1 MVQAKWLS
9 LGIYAVSLS
18 STSVLAD
25 VSARIINGK
34 EATQGNWPFMAAL
47 VSRNVN
53 AYDGQFCGASFIGER
68 YVLTAAHCVE
78 GNGREDLD
86 VVIGVSNL
94 SASQAA
100 QHRYA
105 VDNIYVHEYYNSAA
119 TGNDIAII
127 ELAEKPAE
135 SVVNLVDGYTRGN
148 LNAGQM
154 LTVMGWGDQNASK
167 DAYSSKSELY
177 QVNVPL
183 VNQIEC
189 NNAPYRGYSSIGD
202 DAFCAGYS
210 DGGYDSCQG
219 DSGGPIVISSNG
231 KYEQLGIV
239 SWGEGCAQPDAYGVY
254 TNISHFDDWID
265 EQTMGFSYRP
275 IEMLGVRSLGENSHV
290 FKFHNQSDQTVVVT
304 QVSPTSATNMVI
316 AHDGCQ
322 GLAMSQW
329 QVCEVIVNYNIN
341 SVGEHEFG
349 IDVQTDALV
358 GTVTSKASVIG
369 ASITTS
375 AMSAL
380 GDVPHS
386 GAYNTETWDV
396 EGRIIASP
404 SIGNGESTT
413 FVVEGIPSGTVSFD
427 LTAST
432 EEQYDFVEIYI
443 NGKKIDRVSGKLS
456 GSVNL
461 PLVRDADNSFMIRYV
476 KDWYGSAGNDRVT
489 INNFK
494 YTDEIKIS
502 KSEGTQN
509 AKSSGGGSGGS
520 LSWHW
525 LFVLLGGATVRKS
538 FSPLKMKGDQ

>member
-135 SVVNLVDGYTRGN
+135 SVVNLVDGYVRGN
-148 LNAGQM
+148 LNDGQM
-154 LTVMGWGDQNASK
+154 LTVMGWGDQDAS
-167 DAYSSKSELY
+167 DGYASKSELY

-183 VNQIEC
+183 VNQYEC
-189 NNAPYRGYSSIGD
+189 NNVPHSGYASIGS

-219 DSGGPIVISSNG
+219 DSGGPIVVSTNG
-231 KYEQLGIV
+231 TYEQLGIV
-239 SWGEGCAQPDAYGVY
+239 SWGKGCAQSNAYGVY
-254 TNISHFDDWID
+254 TNISYFDDWID
-265 EQTMGFSYRP
+265 EQQSGLSYRQ
-275 IEMLGVRSLGENSHV
+275 IEMLGAKLLAPISHT
-290 FKFHNQSDQTVVVT
+290 FEFTNKSDQNIAVNRVYPISGNDTVITDNGCSILTAGQSCEVVV
-304 QVSPTSATNMVI
+304 SF
-316 AHDGCQ
+316 D
-322 GLAMSQW
+322 L
-329 QVCEVIVNYNIN
+329 N
-341 SVGEHEFG
+341 SIGEHEFG
-349 IDVQTDALV
+349 INVDTDLLV
-358 GTVTSKASVIG
+358 GTVTSTASVIG
-369 ASITTS
+369 ARSVTDTVSSYVSI
-375 AMSAL
+375 
-380 GDVPHS
+380 PNS
-386 GAYNTETWDV
+386 GVYNTQAWIT
-396 EGRIIASP
+396 EGDSLSSP
-404 SIGNGESTT
+404 SISHGTSTALI
-413 FVVEGIPSGTVSFD
+413 VEGIPSGTVSFD
-427 LTAST
+427 LTASS
-432 EEQYDFVEIYI
+432 EADYDFVEVYI
-443 NGKKIDRVSGKLS
+443 NGQKLDSVSGEFS

-461 PLVRDADNSFMIRYV
+461 PMVRDSNNSFMITYV
-476 KDWYGSAGNDRVT
+476 KDWFGSTGNDKATVK
-489 INNFK
+489 NFS

>member
-9 LGIYAVSLS
+9 LGVCVVSLS

-25 VSARIINGK
+25 VSARIINGE

-127 ELAEKPAE
+127 ELVEKPAE
-135 SVVNLVDGYTRGN
+135 SVVNLVDGYVRGN
-148 LNAGQM
+148 LNDGQM
-154 LTVMGWGDQNASK
+154 LTVMGWGDQDAS
-167 DAYSSKSELY
+167 DGYSSKSELY

-183 VNQIEC
+183 VNQYQC
-189 NNAPYRGYSSIGD
+189 NTVPYSGYSSIGS

-219 DSGGPIVISSNG
+219 DSGGPIVVSTNG
-231 KYEQLGIV
+231 VYEQLGIV
-239 SWGEGCAQPDAYGVY
+239 SWGKGCAEANAYGVY
-254 TNISHFDDWID
+254 TNISYFDDWID
-265 EQTMGFSYRP
+265 EQKAGFSYRQV
-275 IEMLGVRSLGENSHV
+275 EMLGARLLAPISHT
-290 FKFHNQSDQTVVVT
+290 FEFTNKSDQNIQVNRVYPISGNDTVITDNGCSTLTVGQSCEVVV
-304 QVSPTSATNMVI
+304 SF
-316 AHDGCQ
+316 D
-322 GLAMSQW
+322 L
-329 QVCEVIVNYNIN
+329 N
-341 SVGEHEFG
+341 SIGEHEFG
-349 IDVQTDALV
+349 INVDTDLLV
-358 GTVTSKASVIG
+358 GTVTSTAFVIG
-369 ASITTS
+369 ARSVTDTVSSYVSI
-375 AMSAL
+375 
-380 GDVPHS
+380 PNS
-386 GAYNTETWDV
+386 GVYNTQAWIT
-396 EGRIIASP
+396 EGDSLSSP
-404 SIGNGESTT
+404 SISHGTSTALI
-413 FVVEGIPSGTVSFD
+413 VEGIPAGTVSFD
-427 LTAST
+427 LTASS
-432 EEQYDFVEIYI
+432 EADYDFVEVYS
-443 NGKKIDRVSGKLS
+443 NGQKFDSVSGEFS

-461 PLVRDADNSFMIRYV
+461 PLVRDADNSFMITYV
-476 KDWYGSAGNDRVT
+476 KDSSGSSGSDRVT
-489 INNFK
+489 ITNFA

-520 LSWHW
+520 LAWHW
-525 LFVLLGGATVRKS
+525 LLVLFGGLIVRKLPS
-538 FSPLKMKGDQ
+538 ALKLKK

>member
-9 LGIYAVSLS
+9 LGVCVVSLS

-34 EATQGNWPFMAAL
+34 EATQENWPFMAAL

-105 VDNIYVHEYYNSAA
+105 VDNIYVHEYYNSVA

-127 ELAEKPAE
+127 ELVEKPAE
-135 SVVNLVDGYTRGN
+135 SVVNLVDGYVRGN
-148 LNAGQM
+148 LNDGQM
-154 LTVMGWGDQNASK
+154 LTVMGWGDQDAS
-167 DAYSSKSELY
+167 DGYSSKSELY

-183 VNQIEC
+183 VNQYQC
-189 NNAPYRGYSSIGD
+189 NTVPYSGYSSIGS

-219 DSGGPIVISSNG
+219 DSGGPIVVSTNG
-231 KYEQLGIV
+231 TYEQLGIV
-239 SWGEGCAQPDAYGVY
+239 SWGKGCAEANAYGVY

-265 EQTMGFSYRP
+265 EQKAGFSYRQ
-275 IEMLGVRSLGENSHV
+275 IEMLGAKLLAPISHT
-290 FKFHNQSDQTVVVT
+290 FEFTNKSDQNIAVNRVYPISGNDTVITDNGCSILTVGQSCEVVV
-304 QVSPTSATNMVI
+304 SY
-316 AHDGCQ
+316 D
-322 GLAMSQW
+322 L
-329 QVCEVIVNYNIN
+329 N
-341 SVGEHEFG
+341 SIGEHEFG
-349 IDVQTDALV
+349 INVDTDLLV
-358 GTVTSKASVIG
+358 GTVTSTVSVIG
-369 ASITTS
+369 ARSVTNTVNS
-375 AMSAL
+375 YVS
-380 GDVPHS
+380 VPNS
-386 GAYNTETWDV
+386 GIYNTQAWIT
-396 EGRIIASP
+396 EGNSLASP
-404 SIGNGESTT
+404 SISHGASTALI
-413 FVVEGIPSGTVSFD
+413 VEGIPAGTVSFD
-427 LTAST
+427 LTASS
-432 EEQYDFVEIYI
+432 EADYDFVEVYS
-443 NGKKIDRVSGKLS
+443 NGQKFDSVSGEFS

-461 PLVRDADNSFMIRYV
+461 PLVRDADNSFMITYV
-476 KDWYGSAGNDRVT
+476 KDSSGSSGSDRVT
-489 INNFK
+489 ITNFA

-520 LSWHW
+520 LAWHW
-525 LFVLLGGATVRKS
+525 LLVLFGGLIVRKLP
-538 FSPLKMKGDQ
+538 SPLKFKK

>member
-9 LGIYAVSLS
+9 LGVCVVSLS

-34 EATQGNWPFMAAL
+34 EATQENWPFMAAL

-105 VDNIYVHEYYNSAA
+105 VDNIYVHEYYNSVA

-127 ELAEKPAE
+127 ELVEKPAE
-135 SVVNLVDGYTRGN
+135 SVVNLVDGYVRGN
-148 LNAGQM
+148 LNDGQM
-154 LTVMGWGDQNASK
+154 LTVMGWGDQDAS
-167 DAYSSKSELY
+167 DGYSSKSELY

-183 VNQIEC
+183 VNQYQC
-189 NNAPYRGYSSIGD
+189 NTVPYSGYSSIGS

-219 DSGGPIVISSNG
+219 DSGGPIVVSTNG
-231 KYEQLGIV
+231 TYEQLGIV
-239 SWGEGCAQPDAYGVY
+239 SWGKGCAEANAYGVY

-265 EQTMGFSYRP
+265 EQQSGLSYRQ
-275 IEMLGVRSLGENSHV
+275 IEMLGAKLLAPISHTFEFTNKSAQNIAV
-290 FKFHNQSDQTVVVT
+290 NRVYPISGNDTVITDNGCSILTVGQSCEVVV
-304 QVSPTSATNMVI
+304 SY
-316 AHDGCQ
+316 D
-322 GLAMSQW
+322 L
-329 QVCEVIVNYNIN
+329 N
-341 SVGEHEFG
+341 SIGEHEFG
-349 IDVQTDALV
+349 INVDTDLLV
-358 GTVTSKASVIG
+358 GTVTSTVSVIG
-369 ASITTS
+369 ARSVTNTVNS
-375 AMSAL
+375 YVS
-380 GDVPHS
+380 VPNS
-386 GAYNTETWDV
+386 GIYNTQAWIT
-396 EGRIIASP
+396 EGNSLASP
-404 SIGNGESTT
+404 SISHGASTALI
-413 FVVEGIPSGTVSFD
+413 VEGIPAGTVSFD
-427 LTAST
+427 LTASS
-432 EEQYDFVEIYI
+432 EADYDFVEVYS
-443 NGKKIDRVSGKLS
+443 NGQKFDSVSGEFS

-461 PLVRDADNSFMIRYV
+461 PLVRDADNSFMITYV
-476 KDWYGSAGNDRVT
+476 KDSSGSSGSDRVT
-489 INNFK
+489 ITNFA

-520 LSWHW
+520 LAWHW
-525 LFVLLGGATVRKS
+525 LLVLFGGLIVRKS
-538 FSPLKMKGDQ
+538 FPSLKLNG

>member
-1 MVQAKWLS
+1 MKIVQAKWLS
-9 LGIYAVSLS
+9 LGVCVVSLS

-105 VDNIYVHEYYNSAA
+105 VENIYVHQYYNSVA

-127 ELAEKPAE
+127 ELVDQPSE
-135 SVVNLVDGYTRGN
+135 SVVDLVDGYVRGN
-148 LNAGQM
+148 LNDGQM
-154 LTVMGWGDQNASK
+154 LTVMGWGDQDAS
-167 DAYSSKSELY
+167 DGYASKSELY

-183 VNQIEC
+183 VNQYEC
-189 NNAPYRGYSSIGD
+189 NSVPHSGYAFIGS

-219 DSGGPIVISSNG
+219 DSGGPIVVSTNG
-231 KYEQLGIV
+231 TYEQLGIV
-239 SWGEGCAQPDAYGVY
+239 SWGKGCAEANAYGVY
-254 TNISHFDDWID
+254 TNISYFDDWIN
-265 EQTMGFSYRP
+265 EQKAGFSYRQ
-275 IEMLGVRSLGENSHV
+275 IEMLGARLLAPISHT
-290 FKFHNQSDQTVVVT
+290 FEFTNKSDQNIEVNSVYPISSNDTVITGNGCSTLTAGQSCEVVV
-304 QVSPTSATNMVI
+304 S
-316 AHDGCQ
+316 
-322 GLAMSQW
+322 
-329 QVCEVIVNYNIN
+329 YNLN
-341 SVGEHEFG
+341 SIGEHEFG
-349 IDVQTDALV
+349 INVDTDSLL
-358 GTVTSKASVIG
+358 GTVTSTASVVG
-369 ASITTS
+369 ARSVTNTVNS
-375 AMSAL
+375 YVS
-380 GDVPHS
+380 VPNS
-386 GAYNTETWDV
+386 GIYNTQAWIT
-396 EGRIIASP
+396 EGNSLASP
-404 SIGNGESTT
+404 SISHGASTALI
-413 FVVEGIPSGTVSFD
+413 VEGIPAGTVSFD
-427 LTAST
+427 LTASS
-432 EEQYDFVEIYI
+432 EADYDFVEVYS
-443 NGKKIDRVSGKLS
+443 NGQKFDSVSGEFS

-461 PLVRDADNSFMIRYV
+461 PLVRDADNSFMITYV
-476 KDWYGSAGNDRVT
+476 KDSSGSSGSDRVT
-489 INNFK
+489 ITNFA

-520 LSWHW
+520 LAWHW
-525 LFVLLGGATVRKS
+525 LLVLFGGLIVRKLP
-538 FSPLKMKGDQ
+538 SPLKFKK

>member
-1 MVQAKWLS
+1 MKIVQAKWLS
-9 LGIYAVSLS
+9 LGVCVVSLS

-25 VSARIINGK
+25 VSARIINGE

-127 ELAEKPAE
+127 ELVEKPAE
-135 SVVNLVDGYTRGN
+135 SVVNLVDGYVRGN
-148 LNAGQM
+148 LNDGQM
-154 LTVMGWGDQNASK
+154 LTVMGWGDQDAS
-167 DAYSSKSELY
+167 DGYSSKSELY

-183 VNQIEC
+183 VNQYQC
-189 NNAPYRGYSSIGD
+189 NTVPYSGYSSIGS

-219 DSGGPIVISSNG
+219 DSGGPIVVSTNG
-231 KYEQLGIV
+231 VYEQLGIV
-239 SWGEGCAQPDAYGVY
+239 SWGKGCAEANAYGVY
-254 TNISHFDDWID
+254 TNISYFDDWID
-265 EQTMGFSYRP
+265 EQKAGFSYRQV
-275 IEMLGVRSLGENSHV
+275 EMLGARLLAPISHT
-290 FKFHNQSDQTVVVT
+290 FEFTNKSDQNIQVNRVYPISGNDTVITDNGCSTLTVGQSCEVVV
-304 QVSPTSATNMVI
+304 SF
-316 AHDGCQ
+316 D
-322 GLAMSQW
+322 L
-329 QVCEVIVNYNIN
+329 N
-341 SVGEHEFG
+341 SIGEHEFG
-349 IDVQTDALV
+349 INVDTDSLL
-358 GTVTSKASVIG
+358 GTVTSTASVVG
-369 ASITTS
+369 ARSVTNTVNSYVSVPNSGVYSTQAWGTEGDSLSSPPISHGTS
-375 AMSAL
+375 AAL
-380 GDVPHS
+380 
-386 GAYNTETWDV
+386 
-396 EGRIIASP
+396 I
-404 SIGNGESTT
+404 
-413 FVVEGIPSGTVSFD
+413 VEGIPAGTVSFD
-427 LTAST
+427 LTASS
-432 EEQYDFVEIYI
+432 EADYDFVEVYS
-443 NGKKIDRVSGKLS
+443 NGQKFDSVSGEFS

-461 PLVRDADNSFMIRYV
+461 PLVRDADNSFMITYV
-476 KDWYGSAGNDRVT
+476 KDSSGSSGSDRVT
-489 INNFK
+489 ITNFA

-520 LSWHW
+520 LAWHW
-525 LFVLLGGATVRKS
+525 LLVLFGGLIVRKLPS
-538 FSPLKMKGDQ
+538 ALKLKK

>member
-9 LGIYAVSLS
+9 LGVCVVSLS

-34 EATQGNWPFMAAL
+34 EAIQGNWPFMAAL

-105 VDNIYVHEYYNSAA
+105 VDNIYVHQYYNSAA

-127 ELAEKPAE
+127 ELVEKPAE
-135 SVVNLVDGYTRGN
+135 PVVNLVDGYVRGN
-148 LNAGQM
+148 LNDGQM
-154 LTVMGWGDQNASK
+154 LTVMGWGDQDAS
-167 DAYSSKSELY
+167 DRYSSKSELY

-183 VNQIEC
+183 VNQYQC
-189 NNAPYRGYSSIGD
+189 NTVPYSGYSFIGS

-219 DSGGPIVISSNG
+219 DSGGPIVVSTNET
-231 KYEQLGIV
+231 YEQLGIV
-239 SWGEGCAQPDAYGVY
+239 SWGKGCAEANAYGVY

-265 EQTMGFSYRP
+265 EQKAGFSYRQV
-275 IEMLGVRSLGENSHV
+275 EMLGAKLLAPISHT
-290 FKFHNQSDQTVVVT
+290 FEFTNKSDQNIEVNRVYPISGHDTFITDNGCSTLTAGQSCKVVV
-304 QVSPTSATNMVI
+304 S
-316 AHDGCQ
+316 
-322 GLAMSQW
+322 
-329 QVCEVIVNYNIN
+329 YNLN
-341 SVGEHEFG
+341 SIGEHEFG
-349 IDVQTDALV
+349 INVETDSLL
-358 GTVTSKASVIG
+358 GTVTSTASVIG
-369 ASITTS
+369 ARSVTNTVNS
-375 AMSAL
+375 YVS
-380 GDVPHS
+380 VPNS
-386 GAYNTETWDV
+386 GVYSTQAWGI
-396 EGRIIASP
+396 EGATIVSP
-404 SIGNGESTT
+404 SIGNSESTML
-413 FVVEGIPSGTVSFD
+413 VVEGIPTGTVSFD
-427 LTAST
+427 ITLSSELDHDYVKIYLNGQEFD
-432 EEQYDFVEIYI
+432 EE
-443 NGKKIDRVSGKLS
+443 SGELA
-456 GSVNL
+456 GPVNL
-461 PLVRDADNSFMIRYV
+461 PLVRDTNNSFMIEYV
-476 KDWYGSAGNDRVT
+476 KDGSVSYGDDRVT
-489 INNFK
+489 ITNFA

-520 LSWHW
+520 LGWHW
-525 LFVLLGGATVRKS
+525 LVVLFGGLIARKS
-538 FSPLKMKGDQ
+538 FS

>member
-127 ELAEKPAE
+127 ELVEKPAE
-135 SVVNLVDGYTRGN
+135 SVVNLVDGYVRGN
-148 LNAGQM
+148 LNDGQM
-154 LTVMGWGDQNASK
+154 LTVMGWGDQDAS
-167 DAYSSKSELY
+167 DGYSSKSELY

-183 VNQIEC
+183 VNQYQC
-189 NNAPYRGYSSIGD
+189 NTVPYSGYSSIGS

-219 DSGGPIVISSNG
+219 DSGGPIVVSTNG
-231 KYEQLGIV
+231 VYEQLGIV
-239 SWGEGCAQPDAYGVY
+239 SWGKGCAEANAYGVY
-254 TNISHFDDWID
+254 TNISYFDDWID
-265 EQTMGFSYRP
+265 EQKAGFSYRQV
-275 IEMLGVRSLGENSHV
+275 EMLGARLLASISHT
-290 FKFHNQSDQTVVVT
+290 FEFTNKFDQNIQVNRVYPISGNDTVITDNGCSTLTVGQSCEVVV
-304 QVSPTSATNMVI
+304 S
-316 AHDGCQ
+316 
-322 GLAMSQW
+322 
-329 QVCEVIVNYNIN
+329 YNLN
-341 SVGEHEFG
+341 SIGEHEFG
-349 IDVQTDALV
+349 INVDTDLLV
-358 GTVTSKASVIG
+358 GTVTSTVSVIG
-369 ASITTS
+369 ARSVTNTVNSYVSVPNSGIYNTQAWITEGDSLSSPPISHGTS
-375 AMSAL
+375 AAL
-380 GDVPHS
+380 
-386 GAYNTETWDV
+386 
-396 EGRIIASP
+396 I
-404 SIGNGESTT
+404 
-413 FVVEGIPSGTVSFD
+413 VEGIPAGTVSFD
-427 LTAST
+427 LTASS
-432 EEQYDFVEIYI
+432 EADYDFVEVYS
-443 NGKKIDRVSGKLS
+443 NGQKFDSVSGEFS

-461 PLVRDADNSFMIRYV
+461 PLVRDADNSFMITYV
-476 KDWYGSAGNDRVT
+476 KDSSGSSGSDRVT
-489 INNFK
+489 ITNFA

-520 LSWHW
+520 LAWHW
-525 LFVLLGGATVRKS
+525 LLVLFGGLIVRKLPS
-538 FSPLKMKGDQ
+538 ALKLKK

>member
-94 SASQAA
+94 SASHAA

-127 ELAEKPAE
+127 ELVKKPAE
-135 SVVNLVDGYTRGN
+135 SVVNLVDGYVRGN
-148 LNAGQM
+148 LNDGQM
-154 LTVMGWGDQNASK
+154 LTVMGWGDQDAS
-167 DAYSSKSELY
+167 DGYASKSELY

-183 VNQIEC
+183 VNQYEC
-189 NNAPYRGYSSIGD
+189 NSVPHSGYAFIGS

-219 DSGGPIVISSNG
+219 DSGGPIVVSTNG
-231 KYEQLGIV
+231 TYEQLGIV
-239 SWGEGCAQPDAYGVY
+239 SWGKGCAEANAYGVY
-254 TNISHFDDWID
+254 TNISYFDDWID
-265 EQTMGFSYRP
+265 EQKAGFSYRQV
-275 IEMLGVRSLGENSHV
+275 EMLGAKLLAPISHT
-290 FKFHNQSDQTVVVT
+290 FEFTNKSDQNIQVNRVYPISGNDTVITDNGCSTLTAGQSCEVVV
-304 QVSPTSATNMVI
+304 S
-316 AHDGCQ
+316 
-322 GLAMSQW
+322 
-329 QVCEVIVNYNIN
+329 YNLN
-341 SVGEHEFG
+341 SIGEHEFG
-349 IDVQTDALV
+349 INVDTDSLL
-358 GTVTSKASVIG
+358 GTVTSTASVVG
-369 ASITTS
+369 ARSVTNTVNSYVSVPNSGVYSTQAWGTEGDSLSSPPISHGTS
-375 AMSAL
+375 AAL
-380 GDVPHS
+380 
-386 GAYNTETWDV
+386 
-396 EGRIIASP
+396 I
-404 SIGNGESTT
+404 
-413 FVVEGIPSGTVSFD
+413 VEGIPAGTVSFD
-427 LTAST
+427 LTASS
-432 EEQYDFVEIYI
+432 EADYDFVEVYS
-443 NGKKIDRVSGKLS
+443 NGQKFDSVSGEFS

-461 PLVRDADNSFMIRYV
+461 PLVRDADNSFMITYV
-476 KDWYGSAGNDRVT
+476 KDSSGSAGNDRVT

-525 LFVLLGGATVRKS
+525 LFVLLGGLMVRKLP
-538 FSPLKMKGDQ
+538 SPLKFKK

>member
-9 LGIYAVSLS
+9 LGVCVVSLS

-105 VDNIYVHEYYNSAA
+105 VENIYVHQYYNSVA

-127 ELAEKPAE
+127 ELVDQPSE
-135 SVVNLVDGYTRGN
+135 SVVNLVDGYVRGN
-148 LNAGQM
+148 LNDGQM
-154 LTVMGWGDQNASK
+154 LTVMGWGDQDAS
-167 DAYSSKSELY
+167 DGYASKSELY

-183 VNQIEC
+183 VNQYEC
-189 NNAPYRGYSSIGD
+189 NSVPHSGYAFIGS

-219 DSGGPIVISSNG
+219 DSGGPIVVSTNG
-231 KYEQLGIV
+231 TYEQLGIV
-239 SWGEGCAQPDAYGVY
+239 SWGKGCAEANAYGVY
-254 TNISHFDDWID
+254 TNISYFDDWIN
-265 EQTMGFSYRP
+265 EQKAGFSYRQ
-275 IEMLGVRSLGENSHV
+275 IEMLGARLLAPISHT
-290 FKFHNQSDQTVVVT
+290 FEFTNKSDQNIEVNSVYPISSNDTVITGNGCSTLTAGQSCEVVV
-304 QVSPTSATNMVI
+304 S
-316 AHDGCQ
+316 
-322 GLAMSQW
+322 
-329 QVCEVIVNYNIN
+329 YNLN
-341 SVGEHEFG
+341 SIGEHEFG
-349 IDVQTDALV
+349 INVDTDSLL
-358 GTVTSKASVIG
+358 GTVTSTASVIG
-369 ASITTS
+369 ARSVTNTVNS
-375 AMSAL
+375 YVS
-380 GDVPHS
+380 VPNS
-386 GAYNTETWDV
+386 GIYNTQAWIT
-396 EGRIIASP
+396 EGNSLASP
-404 SIGNGESTT
+404 SISHGASTALI
-413 FVVEGIPSGTVSFD
+413 VEGIPAGTVSFD
-427 LTAST
+427 LTASS
-432 EEQYDFVEIYI
+432 EADYDFVEVYS
-443 NGKKIDRVSGKLS
+443 NGQKFDSVSGEFS

-461 PLVRDADNSFMIRYV
+461 PLVRDADNSFMITYV
-476 KDWYGSAGNDRVT
+476 KDSSGSSGSDRVT
-489 INNFK
+489 ITNFA

-520 LSWHW
+520 LAWHW
-525 LFVLLGGATVRKS
+525 LLVLFGGLIVRKLP
-538 FSPLKMKGDQ
+538 SPLKFKK

>member
-94 SASQAA
+94 SASHAA

-127 ELAEKPAE
+127 ELVEKPAE
-135 SVVNLVDGYTRGN
+135 SVVNLVDGYVRGN
-148 LNAGQM
+148 LNDGQM
-154 LTVMGWGDQNASK
+154 LTVMGWGDQDAS
-167 DAYSSKSELY
+167 DGYSSKSELY

-183 VNQIEC
+183 VNQYQC
-189 NNAPYRGYSSIGD
+189 NTVPYSGYSSIGS

-219 DSGGPIVISSNG
+219 DSGGPIVVSTNG
-231 KYEQLGIV
+231 VYEQLGIV
-239 SWGEGCAQPDAYGVY
+239 SWGKGCAEANAYGVY
-254 TNISHFDDWID
+254 TNISYFDDWID
-265 EQTMGFSYRP
+265 EQKTGFSYRQV
-275 IEMLGVRSLGENSHV
+275 EMLGAKLLAPISHT
-290 FKFHNQSDQTVVVT
+290 FEFTNKSDQNIQVNRVYPISGNDTVITDNGCSTLTAGQSCEVVV
-304 QVSPTSATNMVI
+304 S
-316 AHDGCQ
+316 
-322 GLAMSQW
+322 
-329 QVCEVIVNYNIN
+329 YNLN
-341 SVGEHEFG
+341 SIGEHEFG
-349 IDVQTDALV
+349 INVDTDSLL
-358 GTVTSKASVIG
+358 GTVTSTASVIG
-369 ASITTS
+369 ARSVTNTVNSYVSVPNSGIYNTQAWITEGDSLSSPPISHGTS
-375 AMSAL
+375 AAL
-380 GDVPHS
+380 
-386 GAYNTETWDV
+386 
-396 EGRIIASP
+396 I
-404 SIGNGESTT
+404 
-413 FVVEGIPSGTVSFD
+413 VEGIPAGTVSFD
-427 LTAST
+427 LTASS
-432 EEQYDFVEIYI
+432 EADYDFVEVYS
-443 NGKKIDRVSGKLS
+443 NGQKFDSVSGEFS

-461 PLVRDADNSFMIRYV
+461 PLVRDADNSFMITYV
-476 KDWYGSAGNDRVT
+476 KDSSGSSGSDRVT
-489 INNFK
+489 ITNFA

-520 LSWHW
+520 LAWHW
-525 LFVLLGGATVRKS
+525 LLVLFGGLIVRKLPS
-538 FSPLKMKGDQ
+538 ALKLKK

>member
-9 LGIYAVSLS
+9 LGVCVVSLS

-94 SASQAA
+94 SASQAT

-127 ELAEKPAE
+127 ELVEKPAE
-135 SVVNLVDGYTRGN
+135 SLVNLADGYVRGN
-148 LNAGQM
+148 LNDGQM
-154 LTVMGWGDQNASK
+154 LTVMGWGDQDAS
-167 DAYSSKSELY
+167 DGYSSKSELY

-183 VNQIEC
+183 VNQYQC
-189 NNAPYRGYSSIGD
+189 NTVPYNGYSFIGS

-219 DSGGPIVISSNG
+219 DSGGPIVVSTNG
-231 KYEQLGIV
+231 AYEQLGIV
-239 SWGEGCAQPDAYGVY
+239 SWGEGCAQAGAYGVY
-254 TNISHFDDWID
+254 TNISYFDDWID

-275 IEMLGVRSLGENSHV
+275 TEMLGVRSLGENSHV

-304 QVSPTSATNMVI
+304 QISPTSATNIAI
-316 AHDGCQ
+316 AHNGCQ

-329 QVCEVIVNYNIN
+329 QVCEVIVNYNID

-369 ASITTS
+369 ASIATS
-375 AMSAL
+375 AMAAL
-380 GDVPHS
+380 GDVPNS
-386 GAYNTETWDV
+386 GAYNTEIWDV

-413 FVVEGIPSGTVSFD
+413 FIVEGIPSGTVSFD

-432 EEQYDFVEIYI
+432 EEQYDFVELYS
-443 NGKKIDRVSGKLS
+443 NGKKIDRVSGKFS

-476 KDWYGSAGNDRVT
+476 KDWYGSEGNDRV
-489 INNFK
+489 IIKNFT
-494 YTDEIKIS
+494 YSEEIKIS

-509 AKSSGGGSGGS
+509 AKSSGGSGGS
-520 LSWHW
+520 LAWHW
-525 LFVLLGGATVRKS
+525 LFVLLGGAIVRKS
-538 FSPLKMKGDQ
+538 FSSLKLKR

>member
-34 EATQGNWPFMAAL
+34 EATGGNWPFMAAL

-78 GNGREDLD
+78 GNSREDLD

-94 SASQAA
+94 SSSQAA

-105 VDNIYVHEYYNSAA
+105 VENIYVHQYYNSVA

-127 ELAEKPAE
+127 ELVEKPSE

-148 LNAGQM
+148 LNDGQM
-154 LTVMGWGDQNASK
+154 LTVMGWGDQDAS
-167 DAYSSKSELY
+167 DGYSSKSELY

-183 VNQIEC
+183 VNQYQC
-189 NNAPYRGYSSIGD
+189 NSVPYYGYSFIGN

-219 DSGGPIVISSNG
+219 DSGGPIVVSTNG
-231 KYEQLGIV
+231 VYEQLGIV
-239 SWGEGCAQPDAYGVY
+239 SWGEGCAQANAYGVY

-275 IEMLGVRSLGENSHV
+275 TEMLGVRSLGENSHV

-304 QVSPTSATNMVI
+304 QVSPTSATNVVI

-329 QVCEVIVNYNIN
+329 QVCEVIVNYNID

-358 GTVTSKASVIG
+358 GTVTSRASVIG
-369 ASITTS
+369 ARITTS
-375 AMSAL
+375 AMAAL
-380 GDVPHS
+380 GGVPHS
-386 GAYNTETWDV
+386 GAYNTEIWDV
-396 EGRIIASP
+396 EGRIIVSP
-404 SIGNGESTT
+404 PIGNGESTT

-427 LTAST
+427 LTVST

-461 PLVRDADNSFMIRYV
+461 PLVRDTNNSFMIEYV
-476 KDWYGSAGNDRVT
+476 KDGAFSGGDDRVT
-489 INNFK
+489 ITNFA

-520 LSWHW
+520 LAWHW
-525 LFVLLGGATVRKS
+525 LIALLGGAIVRKS

>member
-127 ELAEKPAE
+127 ELVEKPAE
-135 SVVNLVDGYTRGN
+135 SVVNLVDGYVRGN
-148 LNAGQM
+148 LNDGQM
-154 LTVMGWGDQNASK
+154 LTVMGWGDQDAS
-167 DAYSSKSELY
+167 DGYSSKSELY

-183 VNQIEC
+183 VNQYQC
-189 NNAPYRGYSSIGD
+189 NTVPYSGYSSIGS

-219 DSGGPIVISSNG
+219 DSGGPIVVSTNG
-231 KYEQLGIV
+231 VYEQLGIV
-239 SWGEGCAQPDAYGVY
+239 SWGKGCAEANAYGVY
-254 TNISHFDDWID
+254 TNISYFDDWID
-265 EQTMGFSYRP
+265 EQKAGFSYRQV
-275 IEMLGVRSLGENSHV
+275 EMLGARLLASISHT
-290 FKFHNQSDQTVVVT
+290 FEFTNKSDQNIQVNRVYPISGNDTVITDNGCSTLTVGQSCEVVV
-304 QVSPTSATNMVI
+304 S
-316 AHDGCQ
+316 
-322 GLAMSQW
+322 
-329 QVCEVIVNYNIN
+329 YNLN
-341 SVGEHEFG
+341 SIGEHEFG
-349 IDVQTDALV
+349 INVDTDLLV
-358 GTVTSKASVIG
+358 GTVTSTVSVIG
-369 ASITTS
+369 ARSVTNTVNSYVSVPNSGIYNTQAWITEGDSLSSPPISHGTS
-375 AMSAL
+375 AAL
-380 GDVPHS
+380 
-386 GAYNTETWDV
+386 
-396 EGRIIASP
+396 I
-404 SIGNGESTT
+404 
-413 FVVEGIPSGTVSFD
+413 VEGIPAGTVSFD
-427 LTAST
+427 LTASS
-432 EEQYDFVEIYI
+432 EADYDFVEVYS
-443 NGKKIDRVSGKLS
+443 NGQKFDSVSGEFS

-461 PLVRDADNSFMIRYV
+461 PLVRDADNSFMITYV
-476 KDWYGSAGNDRVT
+476 KDSSGSSGSDRVT
-489 INNFK
+489 ITNFA

-520 LSWHW
+520 LAWHW
-525 LFVLLGGATVRKS
+525 LLVLFGGLIVRKLPS
-538 FSPLKMKGDQ
+538 ALKLKK

>member
-1 MVQAKWLS
+1 MKIVQAKWLS
-9 LGIYAVSLS
+9 LGICVVSLS

-78 GNGREDLD
+78 GNGHEDLD

-127 ELAEKPAE
+127 ELVEKPAE
-135 SVVNLVDGYTRGN
+135 SVVNLVDGYVRGN
-148 LNAGQM
+148 LNDGQM
-154 LTVMGWGDQNASK
+154 LTVMGWGDQDAS
-167 DAYSSKSELY
+167 DGYSSKSELY

-183 VNQIEC
+183 VNQYQC
-189 NNAPYRGYSSIGD
+189 NTVPYSGYSFIGS

-219 DSGGPIVISSNG
+219 DSGGPIVVSTNG
-231 KYEQLGIV
+231 TYEQLGIV
-239 SWGEGCAQPDAYGVY
+239 SWGKGCAEANAYGVY
-254 TNISHFDDWID
+254 TNISYFDDWID
-265 EQTMGFSYRP
+265 EQKAGFSYRQV
-275 IEMLGVRSLGENSHV
+275 EMLGARLLAPISHT
-290 FKFHNQSDQTVVVT
+290 FEFTNKSDQNIEVNDVYPISNYNTVITNNGCSTLTAGQSCEVVV
-304 QVSPTSATNMVI
+304 S
-316 AHDGCQ
+316 
-322 GLAMSQW
+322 
-329 QVCEVIVNYNIN
+329 YNLN

-349 IDVQTDALV
+349 IYVDTDLLVGMVRSTVSVVGARSVTSTVSALV
-358 GTVTSKASVIG
+358 GI
-369 ASITTS
+369 
-375 AMSAL
+375 
-380 GDVPHS
+380 PHS

-396 EGRIIASP
+396 EGRTIASP
-404 SIGNGESTT
+404 VIGNSESTS
-413 FVVEGIPSGTVSFD
+413 FVVEGIPTGTVSLDF
-427 LTAST
+427 TTSS

-443 NGKKIDRVSGKLS
+443 NGQQLDRVSGEFS
-456 GSVNL
+456 GSVDL
-461 PLVRDADNSFMIRYV
+461 PLVRDADNSFMITYV
-476 KDWYGSAGNDRVT
+476 KDSSGSAGSDRVT

>member
-9 LGIYAVSLS
+9 LGVCVVSLS

-25 VSARIINGK
+25 VSARIINGE
-34 EATQGNWPFMAAL
+34 EATQENWPFMAAL

-105 VDNIYVHEYYNSAA
+105 VDNIYVHEYYNSVA

-127 ELAEKPAE
+127 ELVEKPVE
-135 SVVNLVDGYTRGN
+135 SVVNLVDGYVRGN
-148 LNAGQM
+148 LNDGQM
-154 LTVMGWGDQNASK
+154 LTVMGWGDQDAS
-167 DAYSSKSELY
+167 DGYSSKSELY

-183 VNQIEC
+183 VNQYQC
-189 NNAPYRGYSSIGD
+189 NTVPYSGYSSIGS

-219 DSGGPIVISSNG
+219 DSGGPIVVSTNG
-231 KYEQLGIV
+231 TYEQLGIV
-239 SWGEGCAQPDAYGVY
+239 SWGKGCAEANAYGVY

-265 EQTMGFSYRP
+265 EQKAGFSYRQ
-275 IEMLGVRSLGENSHV
+275 IEMLGAKLLAPISHT
-290 FKFHNQSDQTVVVT
+290 FEFTNKSDQNIAVNRVYPISGNDTVVT
-304 QVSPTSATNMVI
+304 DN
-316 AHDGCQ
+316 GCSILTVGQ
-322 GLAMSQW
+322 S
-329 QVCEVIVNYNIN
+329 CEVVVSYDLN
-341 SVGEHEFG
+341 SIGEHEFG
-349 IDVQTDALV
+349 INVDTDLLV
-358 GTVTSKASVIG
+358 GTVTSTVSVIG
-369 ASITTS
+369 ARSVTNTVNS
-375 AMSAL
+375 YVS
-380 GDVPHS
+380 VPNS
-386 GAYNTETWDV
+386 GIYNTQAWIT
-396 EGRIIASP
+396 EGNSLASP
-404 SIGNGESTT
+404 SISHGASTALI
-413 FVVEGIPSGTVSFD
+413 VEGIPAGTVSFD
-427 LTAST
+427 LTASS
-432 EEQYDFVEIYI
+432 EADYDFVEVYS
-443 NGKKIDRVSGKLS
+443 NGQKFDSVSGEFS

-461 PLVRDADNSFMIRYV
+461 PLVRDADNSFMITYV
-476 KDWYGSAGNDRVT
+476 KDSSGSSGSDRVT
-489 INNFK
+489 ITNFA

-520 LSWHW
+520 LAWHW
-525 LFVLLGGATVRKS
+525 LLVLFGGLIVRKS
-538 FSPLKMKGDQ
+538 FPSLKLNG

>member
-9 LGIYAVSLS
+9 LGVCVVSLS

-135 SVVNLVDGYTRGN
+135 SVVNLVDGYVRGN
-148 LNAGQM
+148 LNDGQM
-154 LTVMGWGDQNASK
+154 LTVMGWGDQDAS
-167 DAYSSKSELY
+167 DGYASKSELY

-183 VNQIEC
+183 VNQYEC
-189 NNAPYRGYSSIGD
+189 NSVPHSGYASIGS

-219 DSGGPIVISSNG
+219 DSGGPIVVSTNG
-231 KYEQLGIV
+231 TYEQLGIV
-239 SWGEGCAQPDAYGVY
+239 SWGKGCAQSNAYGVY
-254 TNISHFDDWID
+254 TNISYFDDWIN
-265 EQTMGFSYRP
+265 EQKAGLSYRQ
-275 IEMLGVRSLGENSHV
+275 IEMLGAKLLAPISHT
-290 FKFHNQSDQTVVVT
+290 FEFTNKSDQNIAVNRVYPISGNDTVITDNGCSILTVGQSCEVVV
-304 QVSPTSATNMVI
+304 SF
-316 AHDGCQ
+316 D
-322 GLAMSQW
+322 L
-329 QVCEVIVNYNIN
+329 N
-341 SVGEHEFG
+341 SIGEHEFG
-349 IDVQTDALV
+349 INVDTDLLV
-358 GTVTSKASVIG
+358 GTVTSTASVIG
-369 ASITTS
+369 ARSVTDTVSSYVSI
-375 AMSAL
+375 
-380 GDVPHS
+380 PNS
-386 GAYNTETWDV
+386 GVYNTQAWIT
-396 EGRIIASP
+396 EGDSLSSP
-404 SIGNGESTT
+404 SISHGTSTALI
-413 FVVEGIPSGTVSFD
+413 VEGIPAGTVSFD
-427 LTAST
+427 LTASS
-432 EEQYDFVEIYI
+432 EADYDFVEVYI
-443 NGKKIDRVSGKLS
+443 NGQKLDSVSGEFS

-461 PLVRDADNSFMIRYV
+461 PMVRDSNNSFMITYV
-476 KDWYGSAGNDRVT
+476 KDWFGSNGNDKATVK
-489 INNFK
+489 NFS
-494 YTDEIKIS
+494 YTDEIKTPDPDGS
-502 KSEGTQN
+502 QD
-509 AKSSGGGSGGS
+509 ARSSGSSGGS
-520 LSWHW
+520 LAWHW
-525 LFVLLGGATVRKS
+525 LLVLFGGLIVRKLP
-538 FSPLKMKGDQ
+538 SPLKFKK

>member
-1 MVQAKWLS
+1 MKIVHAKWLS
-9 LGIYAVSLS
+9 LGVCVVSLS

-25 VSARIINGK
+25 VSARIINGE

-135 SVVNLVDGYTRGN
+135 SVVNLVDGYVRGN
-148 LNAGQM
+148 LNDGQM
-154 LTVMGWGDQNASK
+154 LTVMGWGDQDAS
-167 DAYSSKSELY
+167 DGYASKSELY

-183 VNQIEC
+183 VNQYEC
-189 NNAPYRGYSSIGD
+189 NSVPHSGYASIGSG
-202 DAFCAGYS
+202 AFCAGYS

-219 DSGGPIVISSNG
+219 DSGGPIVVSTNG
-231 KYEQLGIV
+231 VYEQLGIV
-239 SWGEGCAQPDAYGVY
+239 SWGKGCAEANAYGVY
-254 TNISHFDDWID
+254 TNISYFDDWID
-265 EQTMGFSYRP
+265 EQKAGFSYRQV
-275 IEMLGVRSLGENSHV
+275 EMLGARLLAPISHT
-290 FKFHNQSDQTVVVT
+290 FEFTNKSDQNIQVNRVYPISGNDTVITDNGCSTLTVGQSCEVVV
-304 QVSPTSATNMVI
+304 S
-316 AHDGCQ
+316 
-322 GLAMSQW
+322 
-329 QVCEVIVNYNIN
+329 YNLN
-341 SVGEHEFG
+341 SIGEHEFG
-349 IDVQTDALV
+349 INVDTDLLV
-358 GTVTSKASVIG
+358 GTVTSTVSVIG
-369 ASITTS
+369 ARSVTNTVNSYVSVPNSGIYNTQAWITEGDSLSSPPISHGTS
-375 AMSAL
+375 AAL
-380 GDVPHS
+380 
-386 GAYNTETWDV
+386 
-396 EGRIIASP
+396 I
-404 SIGNGESTT
+404 
-413 FVVEGIPSGTVSFD
+413 VEGIPAGTVSFD
-427 LTAST
+427 LTASS
-432 EEQYDFVEIYI
+432 EADYDFVEVYS
-443 NGKKIDRVSGKLS
+443 NGQKFDSVSGEFS

-461 PLVRDADNSFMIRYV
+461 PLVRDADNSFMITYV
-476 KDWYGSAGNDRVT
+476 KDSSGSSGSDRVT
-489 INNFK
+489 ITNFA

-520 LSWHW
+520 LAWHW
-525 LFVLLGGATVRKS
+525 LLVLFGGLIVRKLPS
-538 FSPLKMKGDQ
+538 ALKLKK

>member
-1 MVQAKWLS
+1 MKIVQAKWLS
-9 LGIYAVSLS
+9 LGVCVVSLS

-53 AYDGQFCGASFIGER
+53 AYDGQFCGASFIGEQ
-68 YVLTAAHCVE
+68 YVLTAAHCVDAI
-78 GNGREDLD
+78 GSEDLD
-86 VVIGVSNL
+86 VVIGESNL
-94 SASQAA
+94 SSTEAKYR
-100 QHRYA
+100 RYR
-105 VDNIYVHEYYNSAA
+105 VRNIYMHNYYDPSRMS
-119 TGNDIAII
+119 NDIAII
-127 ELAEKPAE
+127 ELDEKP
-135 SVVNLVDGYTRGN
+135 SQSLVNLVDGYTRGN
-148 LNAGQM
+148 LNAGEM
-154 LTVMGWGDQNASK
+154 LTVMGWGDQNSSE
-167 DAYSSKSELY
+167 DVYSSKSELY

-189 NNAPYRGYSSIGD
+189 NNVPYRGYSSIGD

-239 SWGEGCAQPDAYGVY
+239 SWGEGCAQAGAYGVY

-275 IEMLGVRSLGENSHV
+275 AEMLGVRSLGENSHV

-304 QVSPTSATNMVI
+304 QISPTSATNIAI
-316 AHDGCQ
+316 AHNGCQ

-329 QVCEVIVNYNIN
+329 QVCEVIVNYNID

-369 ASITTS
+369 ASIATS
-375 AMSAL
+375 AMAAL
-380 GDVPHS
+380 GDVPNS
-386 GAYNTETWDV
+386 GAYNTEIWDV

-413 FVVEGIPSGTVSFD
+413 FIVEGIPSGTVSFD

-432 EEQYDFVEIYI
+432 EEQYDFVELYS
-443 NGKKIDRVSGKLS
+443 NGKKIDRVSGKFS

-476 KDWYGSAGNDRVT
+476 KDWYGSEGNDRV
-489 INNFK
+489 IIKNFT
-494 YTDEIKIS
+494 YSEEIKIS

-520 LSWHW
+520 LAWHW
-525 LFVLLGGATVRKS
+525 LLVLFGGLIVRKLP
-538 FSPLKMKGDQ
+538 SPLKFKN

>member
-1 MVQAKWLS
+1 MKIVQVKWLS
-9 LGIYAVSLS
+9 LGVCVVSLS

-94 SASQAA
+94 SASQAT

-135 SVVNLVDGYTRGN
+135 SVVNLVDGYVRGN
-148 LNAGQM
+148 LNDGQM
-154 LTVMGWGDQNASK
+154 LMVMGWGDQDAS
-167 DAYSSKSELY
+167 DGYSSKSELY

-183 VNQIEC
+183 VNQYQC
-189 NNAPYRGYSSIGD
+189 NTVPYSGYSSIGS

-219 DSGGPIVISSNG
+219 DSGGPIVVSTNG
-231 KYEQLGIV
+231 TYEQLGIV
-239 SWGEGCAQPDAYGVY
+239 SWGKGCAQANAYGVY
-254 TNISHFDDWID
+254 TNISYFDDWID
-265 EQTMGFSYRP
+265 EQKAGFSYRQ
-275 IEMLGVRSLGENSHV
+275 IEMLGAKLLAPISHT
-290 FKFHNQSDQTVVVT
+290 FEFTNKSDQNITVNRIYPISGNDTVITDNGCSTLTAGQSCEVVV
-304 QVSPTSATNMVI
+304 S
-316 AHDGCQ
+316 
-322 GLAMSQW
+322 
-329 QVCEVIVNYNIN
+329 YNLN
-341 SVGEHEFG
+341 SIGEHEFG
-349 IDVQTDALV
+349 INVDTDLLV
-358 GTVTSKASVIG
+358 GTVTSTASVIG
-369 ASITTS
+369 ARSVTNTVNS
-375 AMSAL
+375 YVN
-380 GDVPHS
+380 VPNS
-386 GAYNTETWDV
+386 GIYNTQAWIT
-396 EGRIIASP
+396 EGNSLASP
-404 SIGNGESTT
+404 SISHGTSTALI
-413 FVVEGIPSGTVSFD
+413 VEGIPAGTVSFD
-427 LTAST
+427 LTASS
-432 EEQYDFVEIYI
+432 EADYDFVEVYS
-443 NGKKIDRVSGKLS
+443 NGQKFDSVSGEFS

-461 PLVRDADNSFMIRYV
+461 PLVRDTNNSFMITYV
-476 KDWYGSAGNDRVT
+476 KDWYGSEGNDRV
-489 INNFK
+489 IIKNFT
-494 YTDEIKIS
+494 YSEEIKIS

-520 LSWHW
+520 LAWHW
-525 LFVLLGGATVRKS
+525 LLVLFGGLIVRKS
-538 FSPLKMKGDQ
+538 FSSPKLKR

>member
-154 LTVMGWGDQNASK
+154 LTVMGWGDQDAS
-167 DAYSSKSELY
+167 DGYSSKSELY

-183 VNQIEC
+183 VNQYQC
-189 NNAPYRGYSSIGD
+189 NTVPYSGYSSIGS

-219 DSGGPIVISSNG
+219 DSGGPIVVSTNG
-231 KYEQLGIV
+231 IYEQLGIV
-239 SWGEGCAQPDAYGVY
+239 SWGKGCAEANAYGVY
-254 TNISHFDDWID
+254 TNISYFDDWID
-265 EQTMGFSYRP
+265 EQKAGFSYRQV
-275 IEMLGVRSLGENSHV
+275 EMLGARLLAPISHT
-290 FKFHNQSDQTVVVT
+290 FEFTNKSDQNIQVNRVYPISGNDTVITDNGCSTLTVGQSCEVVV
-304 QVSPTSATNMVI
+304 S
-316 AHDGCQ
+316 
-322 GLAMSQW
+322 
-329 QVCEVIVNYNIN
+329 YNLN
-341 SVGEHEFG
+341 SIGEHEFG
-349 IDVQTDALV
+349 INVDTDLLV
-358 GTVTSKASVIG
+358 GTVTSTVSVIG
-369 ASITTS
+369 ARSVTNTVNSYVSVPNSGIYNTQAWITEGDSLSSPPISHGTS
-375 AMSAL
+375 AAL
-380 GDVPHS
+380 
-386 GAYNTETWDV
+386 
-396 EGRIIASP
+396 I
-404 SIGNGESTT
+404 
-413 FVVEGIPSGTVSFD
+413 VEGIPAGTVSFD
-427 LTAST
+427 LTASS
-432 EEQYDFVEIYI
+432 EADYDFVEVYS
-443 NGKKIDRVSGKLS
+443 NGQKFDSVSGEFS

-461 PLVRDADNSFMIRYV
+461 PLVRDADNSFMITYV
-476 KDWYGSAGNDRVT
+476 KDSSGSSGSDRVT
-489 INNFK
+489 ITNFA

-520 LSWHW
+520 LAWHW
-525 LFVLLGGATVRKS
+525 LLVLFGGLIVRKLPS
-538 FSPLKMKGDQ
+538 ALKLKK

>member
-9 LGIYAVSLS
+9 LGVCVVSLS

-34 EATQGNWPFMAAL
+34 EATQENWPFMAAL

-105 VDNIYVHEYYNSAA
+105 VDNIYVHEYYNSVA

-127 ELAEKPAE
+127 ELVEKPAE
-135 SVVNLVDGYTRGN
+135 SVVNLVDGYVRGN
-148 LNAGQM
+148 LNDGQM
-154 LTVMGWGDQNASK
+154 LTVMGWGDQDAS
-167 DAYSSKSELY
+167 DGYSSKSELY

-183 VNQIEC
+183 VNQYQC
-189 NNAPYRGYSSIGD
+189 NTVPYSGYSSIGS

-219 DSGGPIVISSNG
+219 DSGGPIVVSTNG
-231 KYEQLGIV
+231 TYEQLGIV
-239 SWGEGCAQPDAYGVY
+239 SWGKGCAEANAYGVY

-265 EQTMGFSYRP
+265 EQKAGFSYRQ
-275 IEMLGVRSLGENSHV
+275 IEMLGAKLLAPISHT
-290 FKFHNQSDQTVVVT
+290 FEFTNKSDQNIAVNRVYPISGNDTVITDNGCSILTVGQSCEVVV
-304 QVSPTSATNMVI
+304 SY
-316 AHDGCQ
+316 D
-322 GLAMSQW
+322 L
-329 QVCEVIVNYNIN
+329 N
-341 SVGEHEFG
+341 SIGEHEFG
-349 IDVQTDALV
+349 INVDTDLLV
-358 GTVTSKASVIG
+358 RTVTSTVSVIG
-369 ASITTS
+369 ARSVTNTVNS
-375 AMSAL
+375 YVS
-380 GDVPHS
+380 VPNS
-386 GAYNTETWDV
+386 GIYNTQAWIT
-396 EGRIIASP
+396 EGNSLASP
-404 SIGNGESTT
+404 SISHGASTALI
-413 FVVEGIPSGTVSFD
+413 VEGIPAGTVSFD
-427 LTAST
+427 LTASS
-432 EEQYDFVEIYI
+432 EADYDFVEVYS
-443 NGKKIDRVSGKLS
+443 NGQKFDSVSGEFS

-461 PLVRDADNSFMIRYV
+461 PLVRDADNSFMITYV
-476 KDWYGSAGNDRVT
+476 KDSSGSSGSDRVT
-489 INNFK
+489 ITNFA

-520 LSWHW
+520 LAWHW
-525 LFVLLGGATVRKS
+525 LLVLFGGLIVRKLP
-538 FSPLKMKGDQ
+538 SPLKFKK

>member
-9 LGIYAVSLS
+9 LGVCVVSLS

-34 EATQGNWPFMAAL
+34 EATQENWPFMAAL

-105 VDNIYVHEYYNSAA
+105 VDNIYVHEYYNSVA

-127 ELAEKPAE
+127 ELVENPAE
-135 SVVNLVDGYTRGN
+135 SVVNLVDGYVRGN
-148 LNAGQM
+148 LNDGQM
-154 LTVMGWGDQNASK
+154 LTVMGWGDQDAS
-167 DAYSSKSELY
+167 DGYSSKSELY

-183 VNQIEC
+183 VNQYQC
-189 NNAPYRGYSSIGD
+189 NTVPYSGYSSIGS

-219 DSGGPIVISSNG
+219 DSGGPIVVSTNG
-231 KYEQLGIV
+231 TYEQLGIV
-239 SWGEGCAQPDAYGVY
+239 SWGKGCAEANAYGVY

-265 EQTMGFSYRP
+265 EQQSGLSYRQ
-275 IEMLGVRSLGENSHV
+275 IEMLGAKLLAPISHT
-290 FKFHNQSDQTVVVT
+290 FEFTNKSDQNITVNRVYPISGNDTVITDNGCSILTAGQSCEVVV
-304 QVSPTSATNMVI
+304 SY
-316 AHDGCQ
+316 D
-322 GLAMSQW
+322 L
-329 QVCEVIVNYNIN
+329 N
-341 SVGEHEFG
+341 SIGEHEFG
-349 IDVQTDALV
+349 INVETDSLL
-358 GTVTSKASVIG
+358 GTVTSTASVIG
-369 ASITTS
+369 ARSVTNTVNS
-375 AMSAL
+375 YVN
-380 GDVPHS
+380 VPNS
-386 GAYNTETWDV
+386 GIYNTQAWIT
-396 EGRIIASP
+396 EGNSLASP
-404 SIGNGESTT
+404 SISHGVSTALI
-413 FVVEGIPSGTVSFD
+413 VEGIPAGTVSFD
-427 LTAST
+427 LTASS
-432 EEQYDFVEIYI
+432 EADYDFVEVYS
-443 NGKKIDRVSGKLS
+443 NGQKFDSVSGEFS

-461 PLVRDADNSFMIRYV
+461 PLVRDADNSFMITYV
-476 KDWYGSAGNDRVT
+476 KDSSGSSGSDRVT
-489 INNFK
+489 ITNFA

-520 LSWHW
+520 LAWHW
-525 LFVLLGGATVRKS
+525 LLVLFGGLIARKLP
-538 FSPLKMKGDQ
+538 SPLKFKK

>member
-9 LGIYAVSLS
+9 LGVCVVSLS

-34 EATQGNWPFMAAL
+34 EATQENWPFMAAL

-68 YVLTAAHCVE
+68 YVLTAAHCVK

-105 VDNIYVHEYYNSAA
+105 VDNIYVHEYYNSVA

-127 ELAEKPAE
+127 ELVEKPAE
-135 SVVNLVDGYTRGN
+135 SVVNLVDGYVRGN
-148 LNAGQM
+148 LNDGQM
-154 LTVMGWGDQNASK
+154 LTVMGWGDQDAS
-167 DAYSSKSELY
+167 DGYSSKSELY

-183 VNQIEC
+183 VNQYQC
-189 NNAPYRGYSSIGD
+189 NTVPYSGYSSIGS

-219 DSGGPIVISSNG
+219 DSGGPIVVSTNG
-231 KYEQLGIV
+231 TYEQLGIV
-239 SWGEGCAQPDAYGVY
+239 SWGKGCAEANAYGVY

-265 EQTMGFSYRP
+265 EQQSGLSYRQ
-275 IEMLGVRSLGENSHV
+275 IEMLGAKLLAPISHT
-290 FKFHNQSDQTVVVT
+290 FEFINKSDQNITVNRVYPISGNDTVITDNGCSILTAGQSCEVVV
-304 QVSPTSATNMVI
+304 SY
-316 AHDGCQ
+316 D
-322 GLAMSQW
+322 L
-329 QVCEVIVNYNIN
+329 N
-341 SVGEHEFG
+341 SIGEHEFG
-349 IDVQTDALV
+349 INVETDSLL
-358 GTVTSKASVIG
+358 GTVTSTASVIG
-369 ASITTS
+369 ARSVTNTVNS
-375 AMSAL
+375 YVN
-380 GDVPHS
+380 VPNS
-386 GAYNTETWDV
+386 GIYNTQAWIT
-396 EGRIIASP
+396 EGNSLASP
-404 SIGNGESTT
+404 SISHGVSTALI
-413 FVVEGIPSGTVSFD
+413 VEGIPAGTVSFD
-427 LTAST
+427 LTASS
-432 EEQYDFVEIYI
+432 EADYDFVEVYS
-443 NGKKIDRVSGKLS
+443 NGQKFDSVSGEFS

-461 PLVRDADNSFMIRYV
+461 PLVRDADNSFMITYV
-476 KDWYGSAGNDRVT
+476 KDSSGSSGSDRVT
-489 INNFK
+489 ITNFA

-520 LSWHW
+520 LAWHW
-525 LFVLLGGATVRKS
+525 LLVLFGGLIARKLP
-538 FSPLKMKGDQ
+538 SPLKFKK

>member
-1 MVQAKWLS
+1 MKIVQAKWLS
-9 LGIYAVSLS
+9 LGVCVVSLS

-34 EATQGNWPFMAAL
+34 EATQENWPFMAAL

-105 VDNIYVHEYYNSAA
+105 VDNIYVHEYYNSVA

-127 ELAEKPAE
+127 ELVEKPAE
-135 SVVNLVDGYTRGN
+135 SVVNLVDGYVRGN
-148 LNAGQM
+148 LNDGQM
-154 LTVMGWGDQNASK
+154 LTVMGWGDQDAS
-167 DAYSSKSELY
+167 DGYSSKSELY

-183 VNQIEC
+183 VNQYQC
-189 NNAPYRGYSSIGD
+189 NTVPYSGYSSIGS

-219 DSGGPIVISSNG
+219 DSGGPIVVSTNG
-231 KYEQLGIV
+231 TYEQLGIV
-239 SWGEGCAQPDAYGVY
+239 SWGKGCAEANAYGVY

-265 EQTMGFSYRP
+265 EQKAGFSYRQ
-275 IEMLGVRSLGENSHV
+275 IEMLGAKLLAPISHT
-290 FKFHNQSDQTVVVT
+290 FEFTNKSDQNIAVNRVYPISGNDTVITDNGCSILTVGQSCEVVV
-304 QVSPTSATNMVI
+304 SY
-316 AHDGCQ
+316 D
-322 GLAMSQW
+322 L
-329 QVCEVIVNYNIN
+329 N
-341 SVGEHEFG
+341 SIGEHEFG
-349 IDVQTDALV
+349 INVDTDLLV
-358 GTVTSKASVIG
+358 GTVTSTVSVIG
-369 ASITTS
+369 ARSVTNTVNS
-375 AMSAL
+375 YVS
-380 GDVPHS
+380 VPNS
-386 GAYNTETWDV
+386 GIYNTQAWIT
-396 EGRIIASP
+396 EGNSLASP
-404 SIGNGESTT
+404 SISHGASTALI
-413 FVVEGIPSGTVSFD
+413 VEGIPAGTVSFD
-427 LTAST
+427 LTASS
-432 EEQYDFVEIYI
+432 EADYDFVEVYS
-443 NGKKIDRVSGKLS
+443 NGQKFDSVSGEFS

-461 PLVRDADNSFMIRYV
+461 PLVRDADNSFMITYV
-476 KDWYGSAGNDRVT
+476 KDSSGSSGSDRVT
-489 INNFK
+489 ITNFA

-520 LSWHW
+520 LAWHW
-525 LFVLLGGATVRKS
+525 LLVLFGGLIVRKLP
-538 FSPLKMKGDQ
+538 SPLKFKK

>member
-9 LGIYAVSLS
+9 LGVCVVSLS

-25 VSARIINGK
+25 VSARIINGE

-94 SASQAA
+94 STSQAA

-127 ELAEKPAE
+127 ELAEKPTE
-135 SVVNLVDGYTRGN
+135 SVVNLVDGYVRGN
-148 LNAGQM
+148 LNDGQM
-154 LTVMGWGDQNASK
+154 LTVMGWGDQDAS
-167 DAYSSKSELY
+167 DGYSSKSELY

-183 VNQIEC
+183 VNQYQC
-189 NNAPYRGYSSIGD
+189 NSVPHSGYAFIGN

-219 DSGGPIVISSNG
+219 DSGGPIVVSTNG
-231 KYEQLGIV
+231 VYEQLGIV
-239 SWGEGCAQPDAYGVY
+239 SWGKGCAEANAYGVY
-254 TNISHFDDWID
+254 TNISYFDDWID
-265 EQTMGFSYRP
+265 EQKAGFSYRQV
-275 IEMLGVRSLGENSHV
+275 EMLGAKLLAPLSHT
-290 FKFHNQSDQTVVVT
+290 FEFTNKSDQNIQVNRVYPISGNDTVITDNGCSILTAGQSCEVVV
-304 QVSPTSATNMVI
+304 SY
-316 AHDGCQ
+316 D
-322 GLAMSQW
+322 L
-329 QVCEVIVNYNIN
+329 N
-341 SVGEHEFG
+341 SIGEHEFG
-349 IDVQTDALV
+349 INVDTDLLV
-358 GTVTSKASVIG
+358 GTVTSTASVIG
-369 ASITTS
+369 ARSVTNTVNSYVSVPNSGIYNIQAWIT
-375 AMSAL
+375 
-380 GDVPHS
+380 
-386 GAYNTETWDV
+386 
-396 EGRIIASP
+396 EGNSLASP
-404 SIGNGESTT
+404 SISHGTSTALI
-413 FVVEGIPSGTVSFD
+413 VEGIPAGTVSFD
-427 LTAST
+427 LTASS
-432 EEQYDFVEIYI
+432 EADYDFVEVYS
-443 NGKKIDRVSGKLS
+443 NGQQFDSVSGEFS

-461 PLVRDADNSFMIRYV
+461 PLVRDADNSFMITYV
-476 KDWYGSAGNDRVT
+476 KDSSGSSGSDRVT
-489 INNFK
+489 ITNFA

-520 LSWHW
+520 LGWHW
-525 LFVLLGGATVRKS
+525 LLVLFGGLIARKS
-538 FSPLKMKGDQ
+538 FSSLKLNG

>member
-154 LTVMGWGDQNASK
+154 LTVMGWGDQDAS
-167 DAYSSKSELY
+167 DGYSSKSELY

-183 VNQIEC
+183 VNQYQC
-189 NNAPYRGYSSIGD
+189 NTVPYSGYSSIGS

-219 DSGGPIVISSNG
+219 DSGGPIVVSTNG
-231 KYEQLGIV
+231 VYEQLGIV
-239 SWGEGCAQPDAYGVY
+239 SWGKGCAEANAYGVY
-254 TNISHFDDWID
+254 TNISYFDDWID
-265 EQTMGFSYRP
+265 EQKAGFSYRQV
-275 IEMLGVRSLGENSHV
+275 EMLGARLLAPISHT
-290 FKFHNQSDQTVVVT
+290 FEFTNKSDQNIQVNRVYPISGNDTVITDNGCSTLTVGQSCEVVV
-304 QVSPTSATNMVI
+304 S
-316 AHDGCQ
+316 
-322 GLAMSQW
+322 
-329 QVCEVIVNYNIN
+329 YNLN
-341 SVGEHEFG
+341 SIGEHEFG
-349 IDVQTDALV
+349 INVDTDLLV
-358 GTVTSKASVIG
+358 GTVTSTVSVIG
-369 ASITTS
+369 ARSVTNTVNSYVSVPNSGIYNTQAWITEGDSLSSPPISHGTS
-375 AMSAL
+375 AAL
-380 GDVPHS
+380 
-386 GAYNTETWDV
+386 
-396 EGRIIASP
+396 I
-404 SIGNGESTT
+404 
-413 FVVEGIPSGTVSFD
+413 VEGIPAGTVSFD
-427 LTAST
+427 LTASS
-432 EEQYDFVEIYI
+432 EADYDFVEVYS
-443 NGKKIDRVSGKLS
+443 NGQKFDSVSGEFS

-461 PLVRDADNSFMIRYV
+461 PLVRDADNSFMITYV
-476 KDWYGSAGNDRVT
+476 KDSSGSSGSDRVT
-489 INNFK
+489 ITNFA